1 MNWSRRVKTEIP
13 TKTTVAARR
22 RRERRKESFKFYIE
36 CLAALATV
44 SIAGFTAFYVH
55 YSNEQWQTMQR
66 QGANSEAAQRADL
79 IIEDFRVE
87 NFPTAPNVI
96 PYATFTVRNAGN
108 TVANEISVATSARI
122 QTRTNM
128 KQSGRAFE
136 TNAKLAPSPSGWSL
150 APGRSRSDLNVEF
163 ELGPETRQVLVRK
176 RSTPPVDHS
185 ARARLTRHAARYYD
199 GG

>member
-1 MNWSRRVKTEIP
+1 
-13 TKTTVAARR
+13 
-22 RRERRKESFKFYIE
+22 
-36 CLAALATV
+36 
-44 SIAGFTAFYVH
+44 
-55 YSNEQWQTMQR
+55 MQR

-87 NFPTAPNVI
+87 NFPTAPNII

-136 TNAKLAPSPSGWSL
+136 ANAKLAPSPSGWSL

-176 RSTPPVDHS
+176 RSTLVFVIEVAVAYRDIFKQAHVTS
-185 ARARLTRHAARYYD
+185 DCLMYD
-199 GG
+199 PMFNIGNFNPCVQGHFSD